1 MLNRNMDIKKI
12 RGDLPNWMIAEKLGI
27 HENTFYRWMR
37 MEMSEERKKK
47 VKAAI
52 IEIKNE
58 VINEESKND

>member
-1 MLNRNMDIKKI
+1 MDIKKI